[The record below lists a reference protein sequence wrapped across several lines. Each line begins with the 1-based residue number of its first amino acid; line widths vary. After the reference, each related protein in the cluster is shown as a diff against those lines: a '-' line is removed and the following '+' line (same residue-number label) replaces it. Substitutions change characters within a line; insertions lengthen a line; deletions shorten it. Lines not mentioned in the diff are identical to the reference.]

1 MHIDVPKA
9 QLVQLP
15 DDFLHGVEVL
25 VHHPI
30 QGAGTRVRTR
40 HLWVGE
46 VEQSCGA
53 SGNNLVLV
61 CGVQRRI
68 SARQKPRCHTKY
80 GNPRVS

>member
-1 MHIDVPKA
+1 MHVDVPQA

-15 DDFLHGVEVL
+15 NDFLHGVEVL

-53 SGNNLVLV
+53 SRNNLVLV
-61 CGVQRRI
+61 CCVQRRV
-68 SARQKPRCHTKY
+68 SATQNPRCHTKY
-80 GNPRVS
+80 GNIRVS